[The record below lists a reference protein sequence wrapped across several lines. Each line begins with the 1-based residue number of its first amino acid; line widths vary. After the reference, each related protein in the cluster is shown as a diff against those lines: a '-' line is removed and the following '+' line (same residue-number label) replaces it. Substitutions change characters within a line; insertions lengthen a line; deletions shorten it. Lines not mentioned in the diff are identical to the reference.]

1 LTRAHAFRPCPLS
14 LPRPWQFVTGPEV
27 VKTVTN
33 EEVSQEALGGADTHT
48 HTSGVAHGAFESDV
62 QALRAVRDLL
72 SYLPLSHTSPL
83 PVAACDDPRDRREGA
98 LRHLVPDDP
107 NVGYDM
113 KDVIHKV
120 VDKQSTF
127 EIMPHFA
134 RNIVCLFARVEG
146 RPVAVVANNPVH
158 LAGCLDIDASIKAA
172 RFIRFANAF
181 NIPILTFVDVPGFLP
196 GKDQEHSG
204 IIRNGAKLL
213 FAYAEATVP
222 KVTVITR
229 KAYGGAYDVMS
240 SKHLRGDVNYAWPSA
255 EVAVMGAKGAVEIIF
270 RASGDVEAET
280 EAYTE
285 RFANPLLAAQR
296 GFVDAVIDPQ
306 DTRPRICEDLEML
319 RTKSIEEVRRKHSNI
334 PL

>member
-1 LTRAHAFRPCPLS
+1 
-14 LPRPWQFVTGPEV
+14 
-27 VKTVTN
+27 
-33 EEVSQEALGGADTHT
+33 
-48 HTSGVAHGAFESDV
+48 
-62 QALRAVRDLL
+62 
-72 SYLPLSHTSPL
+72 
-83 PVAACDDPRDRREGA
+83 
-98 LRHLVPDDP
+98 
-107 NVGYDM
+107 
-113 KDVIHKV
+113 
-120 VDKQSTF
+120 
-127 EIMPHFA
+127 
-134 RNIVCLFARVEG
+134 
-146 RPVAVVANNPVH
+146 
-158 LAGCLDIDASIKAA
+158 
-172 RFIRFANAF
+172 
-181 NIPILTFVDVPGFLP
+181 
-196 GKDQEHSG
+196 
-204 IIRNGAKLL
+204 
-213 FAYAEATVP
+213 VP